1 MALERRT
8 QRSQPRA
15 GAGTARK
22 TMSKTRDRDAAL
34 LMATATDRAR
44 GRRREEARIGF
55 TRENRTEQ
63 STRTEQ
69 GIGMPRAPALCSA
82 RAPLLFPAA
91 AREVKLSWCPRV
103 LLVTGSRV
111 VDTSRLM
118 IPGAAL
124 QQAAECFGHATRM
137 GEKRGAAGRI

>member
-15 GAGTARK
+15 GDGTARRSR
-22 TMSKTRDRDAAL
+22 SKARDRGAAL

-82 RAPLLFPAA
+82 RAA
-91 AREVKLSWCPRV
+91 
-103 LLVTGSRV
+103 
-111 VDTSRLM
+111 
-118 IPGAAL
+118 GAAL
-124 QQAAECFGHATRM
+124 VSG
-137 GEKRGAAGRI
+137 RGAGGKAELVPASASRNWE